1 MAFSSIISQVRLT
14 FTECY
19 LLYYLI
25 PPLSQMSL
33 HAHYEIL
40 KLTKKTTVLQCQGK
54 K

>member
-19 LLYYLI
+19 LLCYLI

-40 KLTKKTTVLQCQGK
+40 KLKKTTVLQCQGK